1 MIYGDVRKV
10 FSRWG
15 GCSLDSG
22 AGTYSEKGVVNLRSS
37 LTLLLEQVSYELAL
51 SDVPKMGALFKKH

>member
-10 FSRWG
+10 FSRW
-15 GCSLDSG
+15 CSLDSG

-37 LTLLLEQVSYELAL
+37 LTLLLEQVSYDLAL